1 MKRFINLVITNMANV
16 IKPMI
21 ILAMVTI
28 VLQVG
33 LYSFNLVTRE
43 DYKENVNTM
52 EMADEEDVI
61 CYRTVEFITEKEEII
76 FYLLMLI
83 IVVTGISVTANKQR
97 EKDEKISVL
106 RMLPVKRAT
115 LFWSN
120 ALANILSVVGIYIV
134 NVGCVGLCYLIYGM
148 LVHDKF
154 MEAGIDRID
163 GSDLWGMI
171 WYLCTFIVAAL
182 VMTGVHSKRVYSI
195 KTKKRGGQNE

>member
-61 CYRTVEFITEKEEII
+61 CYRTVEFITEKEMNQFEEWTGLEIS
-76 FYLLMLI
+76 Y
-83 IVVTGISVTANKQR
+83 
-97 EKDEKISVL
+97 
-106 RMLPVKRAT
+106 
-115 LFWSN
+115 
-120 ALANILSVVGIYIV
+120 ILSNLLVNIICTIV
-134 NVGCVGLCYLIYGM
+134 Y
-148 LVHDKF
+148 F
-154 MEAGIDRID
+154 
-163 GSDLWGMI
+163 
-171 WYLCTFIVAAL
+171 
-182 VMTGVHSKRVYSI
+182 
-195 KTKKRGGQNE
+195 